1 MDFEICW
8 IAFKRAKAKAASFL
22 KDVVQKWH
30 DIRSLFKERRNSL
43 GFLMGGVVCMEG
55 REESFMVIFKDI
67 KKQSM
72 SPKQREKTIL
82 KLETDSQE
90 IWMLEFLNRELE
102 CVILELTVPK
112 EGLTKDIVK
121 EKGKS
126 QITLGFVGLNA

>member
-112 EGLTKDIVK
+112 GGLTKDIVK

>member
-1 MDFEICW
+1 
-8 IAFKRAKAKAASFL
+8 
-22 KDVVQKWH
+22 
-30 DIRSLFKERRNSL
+30 
-43 GFLMGGVVCMEG
+43 MEG

>member
-90 IWMLEFLNRELE
+90 IWMLEFLNRDKLK
-102 CVILELTVPK
+102 VLIP
-112 EGLTKDIVK
+112 
-121 EKGKS
+121 
-126 QITLGFVGLNA
+126 TLREF

>member
-8 IAFKRAKAKAASFL
+8 RAFKRAKAKAASFL

-67 KKQSM
+67 KKQS
-72 SPKQREKTIL
+72 KTER
-82 KLETDSQE
+82 KNNLETR
-90 IWMLEFLNRELE
+90 NRLIGDLDAG
-102 CVILELTVPK
+102 VFK
-112 EGLTKDIVK
+112 
-121 EKGKS
+121 
-126 QITLGFVGLNA
+126 